1 MKNILVRNWW
11 LSVAR
16 GLIVVIFG
24 ILALVW
30 PEQTKLTLVLLF
42 GAFALADGLFTLFVG
57 IALNPYIT
65 HWWAMVLEGVIGIVI
80 GLLTFI
86 WPDITAL
93 ALLYFIAAWALL
105 TGIFEIVTAIQ
116 LRRVIAG
123 EWVMAFGGIAS
134 ILFGVLLFV
143 FPGAGAVSLMW
154 LIGMYA
160 IAFGILEIIVAFRI
174 RGLWHN
180 FKAAVES
187 GIGKT
192 I

>member
-1 MKNILVRNWW
+1 
-11 LSVAR
+11 
-16 GLIVVIFG
+16 
-24 ILALVW
+24 
-30 PEQTKLTLVLLF
+30 
-42 GAFALADGLFTLFVG
+42 
-57 IALNPYIT
+57 
-65 HWWAMVLEGVIGIVI
+65 MVLEGVIGIVI

-93 ALLYFIAAWALL
+93 VMLYFIAAWALL

-143 FPGAGAVSLMW
+143 FPGASAVSLMW

-174 RGLWHN
+174 RGLWHD

-187 GIGKT
+187 GIGTK